1 MAIAGPPEKLLANGL
16 AIDFVVVSVVVSD
29 RAQLGDMV
37 QRTPAD
43 SHRQR
48 RNPR

>member
-16 AIDFVVVSVVVSD
+16 AIDFVVASN